1 MAPGI
6 QAITDYTL
14 PIAVHYR
21 GSTFNGFQRTLSLV
35 GTKRNFHWNR
45 LCRMDRNW
53 SRRDLFD
60 RDCLLW
66 RFNRDDASFIVCVHR
81 DRPHRTE
88 AARMN
93 DITQQG
99 DNADDT
105 HRLYPALDTIDLRI
119 NAVIITEY

>member
-6 QAITDYTL
+6 QAVTDYTL

-21 GSTFNGFQRTLSLV
+21 GSSFNGIQRSLSLV

-45 LCRMDRNW
+45 LCRMDRNRG
-53 SRRDLFD
+53 SRNLFD

-66 RFNRDDASFIVCVHR
+66 RFNRDDASLIVCVHR

-88 AARMN
+88 AAWLN
-93 DITQQG
+93 ETTQKG
-99 DNADDT
+99 DNADYPR
-105 HRLYPALDTIDLRI
+105 RLHPGLGTVDICI
-119 NAVIITEY
+119 NTVIITEY